1 MEAKTMKPEE
11 FSLELTRRTIE
22 ANRDFIKCG
31 ELRTFLDEN
40 AELLDGSV
48 HTLGYGIARSIVNS
62 IAGLDQREDLKG
74 YGSAEVVHREYK
86 NVLAQFIGEDTS
98 SVIKLLAQRAAVC
111 WLRVQQAEQE
121 CTMVHSRPSIPI
133 HHLEAMDKQLTQAQN
148 RFLRACDALSKMRA
162 MLLATEAL
170 KEKTQKPGKPQL
182 ALVSGQ

>member
-1 MEAKTMKPEE
+1 MKPEE
-11 FSLELTRRTIE
+11 FSKELTKRTIE

-31 ELRTFLDEN
+31 ELRLFLDDN

-48 HTLGYGIARSIVNS
+48 HTLGYTIARSIVNS

-74 YGSAEVVHREYK
+74 YGSAEIVHREYN
-86 NVLAQFIGEDTS
+86 NVLSQFIGEDTNP
-98 SVIKLLAQRAAVC
+98 VIKLLAQRAAIC

-133 HHLEAMDKQLTQAQN
+133 HQLEAMDKQLTMAQN
-148 RFLRACDALSKMRA
+148 RFLRACDALAKMRA

-170 KEKTQKPGKPQL
+170 KERVGKPAKRQL